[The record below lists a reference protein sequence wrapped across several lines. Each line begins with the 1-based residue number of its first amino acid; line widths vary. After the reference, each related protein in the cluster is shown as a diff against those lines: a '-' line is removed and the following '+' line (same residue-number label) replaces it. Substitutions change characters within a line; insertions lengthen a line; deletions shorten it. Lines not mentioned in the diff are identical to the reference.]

1 MEVREYKTK
10 YITDEQVVDMREV
23 VLYSARTF
31 TFVGSLLLIW
41 MTLSAIL
48 PSETLI
54 VKACSIL
61 SIEAAAG
68 ISVYAVCKI
77 IIAITHPKAIGEL
90 QAIVYDDH
98 MEFISKSIC
107 GDKTTSNIK
116 YGNIG
121 AVTYDS
127 KSRVIV
133 VTDTENAV
141 MFKVTLAGK
150 RKEIRKFVANVFS
163 TTPISIEIE

>member
-1 MEVREYKTK
+1 MEVREYTTR

-23 VLYSARTF
+23 GLYSARTF
-31 TFVGSLLLIW
+31 TVVSSLLLIW
-41 MTLSAIL
+41 MALSAIL

-90 QAIVYDDH
+90 QAIAYDDH
-98 MEFISKSIC
+98 MQFISRSIY
-107 GDKTTSNIK
+107 DKTTSNIK
-116 YGNIG
+116 YENIG
-121 AVTYDS
+121 AATYNS
-127 KSRVIV
+127 KSQLLIITNTENEEQFRVKV
-133 VTDTENAV
+133 VT
-141 MFKVTLAGK
+141 
-150 RKEIRKFVANVFS
+150 
-163 TTPISIEIE
+163 